1 MNFNFIDEDEDF
13 PKREFQG
20 NEQEF
25 TLWGVIYV
33 ARPDPSQICE
43 GCHFSG
49 WSEACANAPACS
61 DKERKDERS
70 AIFVPKHPEQTFV
83 KTMSVGSSRAIV
95 ENGKKEQSAQSYST
109 Q

>member
-1 MNFNFIDEDEDF
+1 MNFNFADEDEDF

-20 NEQEF
+20 NENEF

-33 ARPDPSQICE
+33 ARPSQICE
-43 GCHFSG
+43 GCHFCG
-49 WSEACANAPACS
+49 WREACANAPVCS
-61 DKERKDERS
+61 DREREDERS

-83 KTMSVGSSRAIV
+83 KTMNVGSSRAIV
-95 ENGKKEQSAQSYST
+95 ENGKKEQSAQSLST